1 MKTEESIKGGYY
13 TVNVEADAGIRIPCT
28 IFATSNEHAAGLVW
42 IETGYLAK
50 AEDVQGPYT
59 RV

>member
-1 MKTEESIKGGYY
+1 MKGGYY
-13 TVNVEADAGIRIPCT
+13 TVNIEAEAGIRIPCT

-50 AEDVQGPYT
+50 SEDVQGPYA